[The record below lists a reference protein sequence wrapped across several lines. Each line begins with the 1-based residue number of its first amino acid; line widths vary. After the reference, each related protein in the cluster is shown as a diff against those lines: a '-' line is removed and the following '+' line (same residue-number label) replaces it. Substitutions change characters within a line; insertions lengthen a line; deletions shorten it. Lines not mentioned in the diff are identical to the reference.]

1 MQIHS
6 VNKHV
11 YKLKTTK
18 KEIPRE
24 RISLC
29 FLNVERNSK
38 LWWEQLEASKYQF
51 RNLIGYI
58 RELRSSKEPREV
70 LRKYRL
76 SK

>member
-29 FLNVERNSK
+29 FLNVILRAT
-38 LWWEQLEASKYQF
+38 LKYGG
-51 RNLIGYI
+51 NN
-58 RELRSSKEPREV
+58 
-70 LRKYRL
+70 
-76 SK
+76 